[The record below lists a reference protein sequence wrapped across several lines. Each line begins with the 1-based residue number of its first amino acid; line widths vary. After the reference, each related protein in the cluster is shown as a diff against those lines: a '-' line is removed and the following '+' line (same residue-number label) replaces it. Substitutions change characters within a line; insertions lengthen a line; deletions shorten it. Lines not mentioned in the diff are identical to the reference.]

1 MSSALARYESFL
13 VAHVSTISS
22 LESSLRSIT
31 WILPGRFKDAELASE
46 ALSATLNV
54 MSMYHDTLLA
64 RVAETDP
71 KYKPLIPSSAHTRYT
86 RAWCEKDARYKWAA
100 RALELIRFTELL
112 VEMGLRRKVSRKT
125 RWRGIVLL
133 EVIKA
138 LLRLALIRITRR
150 PLLSPPIP
158 EREFD
163 PENIP
168 AGSDTSSP
176 TLAPSSPPSSV
187 LSTPEH
193 LKNNHVPLPV
203 HPLLTPPPP
212 SHSPIPVEEYL
223 LPKALTTA
231 SVKAP
236 TSLVKPLASPKEWLA
251 EIIYHLRPLVYAI
264 MLSSGRKDNK
274 PLMTALAME
283 LLALNLRRVPSQSAA
298 LERSEYARRDRDII
312 WYLLRGSIWENWT
325 RPKLEGFANK
335 TANTPLIGVFGAL
348 VKDWI
353 PLIDEY
359 YYYTAP

>member
-1 MSSALARYESFL
+1 MSSALAQYESFL

-46 ALSATLNV
+46 ALSALLNV

-64 RVAETDP
+64 KVAQTDP
-71 KYKPLIPSSAHTRYT
+71 KYKPLIPTSPHTRYT
-86 RAWCEKDARYKWAA
+86 RAWCDKDSRYKWAA
-100 RALELIRFTELL
+100 RALELLRFTELL
-112 VEMGLRRKVSRKT
+112 VEMGLRRKVSRST
-125 RWRGIVLL
+125 RWRGIVVL
-133 EVIKA
+133 EAIKA
-138 LLRLALIRITRR
+138 LLRLVLLRITRR
-150 PLLSPPIP
+150 PLLLPSLP

-168 AGSDTSSP
+168 SGSDTSSP

-193 LKNNHVPLPV
+193 LKNNHIPLPV

-212 SHSPIPVEEYL
+212 TQSPIPVEEFL

-236 TSLVKPLASPKEWLA
+236 TSLVKPLASPKEWLS
-251 EIIYHLRPLVYAI
+251 EIIYHVRPLVYAI
-264 MLSSGRKDNK
+264 MLSSGRKDTK

-283 LLALNLRRVPSQSAA
+283 LLALNLRRVPTQSAA

-312 WYLLRGSIWENWT
+312 WYLLRGSLWEGWT
-325 RPKLEGFANK
+325 KPKLESIAEK
-335 TANTPLIGVFGAL
+335 TARAPLVGVFGAL